1 MIDRWVQWQNFA
13 NGPQSD
19 RVAGFLVAVI
29 KILLISYGV
38 RTEMERLRAWFDSF
52 SKISQISH
60 LCTNSSKWKSVKT
73 K

>member
-13 NGPQSD
+13 NGSQSD

-38 RTEMERLRAWFDSF
+38 RTEMERLES
-52 SKISQISH
+52 
-60 LCTNSSKWKSVKT
+60 LV
-73 K
+73 